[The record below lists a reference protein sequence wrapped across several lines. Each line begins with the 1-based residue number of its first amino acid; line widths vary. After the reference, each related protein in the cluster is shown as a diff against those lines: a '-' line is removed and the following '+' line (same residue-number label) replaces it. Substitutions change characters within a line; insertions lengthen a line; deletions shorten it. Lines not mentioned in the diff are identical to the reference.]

1 MNQYDISLERECLRV
16 VIGDYCHQCFD
27 LAPGLRQFS
36 RASLAAHQFS
46 LARLLPFLL
55 QTE

>member
-16 VIGDYCHQCFD
+16 VIGDYCHQCCD